1 MAYTTIDDPEKYMQ
15 VKAYTGN
22 GSDDH
27 AITLDGDTDMQ
38 PDLVWI
44 KNREEETSDD
54 THFWFDSVR
63 GVTKY
68 LISSGD
74 GAQVTDADTLDAF
87 QSDGFKVD
95 DDVKCNT
102 SSEKYVAFCWKES
115 TDAGFDIVSYTG
127 NATAR
132 TISHNLS
139 AIPETIICKETS
151 ASAPFGNQA
160 WSVYHK
166 GITANKY
173 MVLNATQAEADDA
186 GDFND
191 TDPTSSV
198 FSVGNGNRT
207 NASSGVQI
215 AYVFKEKQGFSKF
228 GKFTWGTSNTDGA
241 FIWLGFRPSF
251 FMIKKTSGSAAWYLW
266 NSKTNGYNGSGGNT
280 ALFPYHVSVEDAGT
294 TIRIDLLS
302 NGVKFRHADGDH
314 NGSGA
319 TYIFWAWAEAPF
331 VNSNGVPCNAR

>member
-54 THFWFDSVR
+54 GHFWFDSVR

-68 LISSGD
+68 LISNSD
-74 GAQVTDADTLDAF
+74 GTEATDADTLDAF

-115 TDAGFDIVSYTG
+115 ADAGFDIIDYDGSGSNT
-127 NATAR
+127 

-139 AIPETIICKETS
+139 AVPKSIILKEYSHSTNW
-151 ASAPFGNQA
+151 A
-160 WSVYHK
+160 VYHQGSGNTNFLK
-166 GITANKY
+166 LNSTAANEDTD
-173 MVLNATQAEADDA
+173 NWQ
-186 GDFND
+186 D

-198 FSVGNGNRT
+198 FSLGSGGQT
-207 NASSGVQI
+207 NNSGRDYI
-215 AYVFKEKQGFSKF
+215 AYCFAEKQGFSKF
-228 GKFTWGTSNTDGA
+228 GKFTWGTSNVDGA

-251 FMIKKTSGSAAWYLW
+251 FMIKKTSGTAAWYLW
-266 NSKTNGYNGSGGNT
+266 NSKTNGYNGSSGNT
-280 ALFPYHVSVEDAGT
+280 ALFPYHVSVENT
-294 TIRIDLLS
+294 TTRIDFLS

-319 TYIFWAWAEAPF
+319 TYVFWAWAEAPF

>member
-1 MAYTTIDDPEKYMQ
+1 
-15 VKAYTGN
+15 
-22 GSDDH
+22 
-27 AITLDGDTDMQ
+27 MQ

-173 MVLNATQAEADDA
+173 MVFNATQAEADDA
-186 GDFND
+186 ADFND

-198 FSVGNGNRT
+198 FSVGNGNRC
-207 NASSGVQI
+207 NASGGAQLAFI
-215 AYVFKEKQGFSKF
+215 FAPKQGFSKF
-228 GKFTWGTSNTDGA
+228 SYFLGNGNANGTFFYT
-241 FIWLGFRPSF
+241 GFRPAF
-251 FMIKKTSGSAAWYLW
+251 VIIKDTGASVGWGMYDNKRNGHNPDNKTLYVQSDSG
-266 NSKTNGYNGSGGNT
+266 
-280 ALFPYHVSVEDAGT
+280 EDAGGYV
-294 TIRIDLLS
+294 DFKS
-302 NGVKFRHADGDH
+302 NGIKITSSSAWQNRNGGKFI
-314 NGSGA
+314 
-319 TYIFWAWAEAPF
+319 YWAWAEAPF
-331 VNSNGVPCNAR
+331 VNSKGVPCTAR